1 MKCNMFENEQ
11 HILDRIY
18 TDFNPI
24 PKMKFFRE
32 NIMVSGAQYWT
43 NIQICKKIIHYGVR
57 GW

>member
-1 MKCNMFENEQ
+1 MKCNMFENKQ

-43 NIQICKKIIHYGVR
+43 NIQICKKIIHYDVR